1 MKRQNVKTSKRRNAV
16 ASTCRGFITASSH
29 GRILAIACVAVGVN
43 LTLPGC
49 MQPVEPGVTT
59 TFSAAKSNGDD
70 REPPVETNIVR
81 VTKFFSAEP
90 WLTFS
95 NDGTSRV
102 NGFKCSVFLEG
113 PGKPRGVFGSGTII
127 VCLYRVDRDGAG
139 REVAVPLQEWEMPP
153 DKAYPWRCKDRTLLG
168 WGYGLRMQW
177 RDDLDLEGRQIAV
190 VVKYA
195 RDDGKVL
202 SSTRQMLKVPRNGT
216 QMLTVQPEK
225 T

>member
-1 MKRQNVKTSKRRNAV
+1 M
-16 ASTCRGFITASSH
+16 RGARF
-29 GRILAIACVAVGVN
+29 ACAMGW
-43 LTLPGC
+43 LMLSLPGC

-59 TFSAAKSNGDD
+59 TFSAAKSKGDD

-113 PGKPRGVFGSGTII
+113 AGKPRGVFGSGTII

-139 REVAVPLQEWEMPP
+139 HEVAVPLQEWEMPP
-153 DKAYPWRCKDRTLLG
+153 DQAYPWRCKERTLLG
-168 WGYGLRMQW
+168 WGYGLRLQW
-177 RDDLDLEGRQIAV
+177 RDDLDLEGKQIAV
-190 VVKYA
+190 VVKYV
-195 RDDGKVL
+195 RDDGKTL
-202 SSTRQMLKVPRNGT
+202 SSTRQMLKVPRRGT
-216 QMLTVQPEK
+216 QMLTVQPQK

>member
-1 MKRQNVKTSKRRNAV
+1 MAWLIGS
-16 ASTCRGFITASSH
+16 
-29 GRILAIACVAVGVN
+29 
-43 LTLPGC
+43 LPGC

-59 TFSAAKSNGDD
+59 SFSTAKSKGDD
-70 REPPVETNIVR
+70 REPPVESNIVR

-153 DKAYPWRCKDRTLLG
+153 DKAYPWRCKERTLLG
-168 WGYGLRMQW
+168 WGYGLRLQW
-177 RDDLDLEGRQIAV
+177 RDDLDLEGKQIAV
-190 VVKYA
+190 VVKYV
-195 RDDGKVL
+195 RDDGKTL
-202 SSTRQMLKVPRNGT
+202 SSTRQMLKVPRRGT
-216 QMLTVQPEK
+216 QMLTVQPQK